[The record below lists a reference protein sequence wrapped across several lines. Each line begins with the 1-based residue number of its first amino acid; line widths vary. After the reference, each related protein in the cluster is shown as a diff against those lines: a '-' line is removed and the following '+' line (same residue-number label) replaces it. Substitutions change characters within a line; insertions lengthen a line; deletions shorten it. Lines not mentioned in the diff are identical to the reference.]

1 MDEEDDED
9 VIEGKEDAGVSNL
22 KRKADGEEHG
32 EAKKTRPSFMYNRI
46 GLINILVNGMVQ
58 KVCIDG
64 NVLLQ

>member
-32 EAKKTRPSFMYNRI
+32 EAKKN
-46 GLINILVNGMVQ
+46 
-58 KVCIDG
+58 KA
-64 NVLLQ
+64 